1 MILVTLGTQDKPF
14 PRLLKEVEKQIKKGN
29 ITDEVIVQAGCTKY
43 KSKYMKIFDLIELDE
58 FDDLVK
64 KCDLLITHGGVGT
77 IVGALKQKKK
87 IIAVARLKK
96 YGEHTN
102 DHQIQLV
109 TNFAKEKYI
118 LGLVD
123 FDSLDET
130 LKQVKTFKPKKC
142 PPKSNNMIKIIESFI
157 DQI

>member
-29 ITDEVIVQAGCTKY
+29 IKDEVIVQAGCTKF

-58 FDDLVK
+58 FEELIK

-77 IVGALKQKKK
+77 IVSALKQKKK

-96 YGEHTN
+96 YKEHTN

-109 TNFAKEKYI
+109 TNFAKENYI
-118 LGLVD
+118 LGLVE

-130 LKQVKTFKPKKC
+130 LKKVATFKPKKC
-142 PPKSNNMIKIIESFI
+142 PKKSQNAIKIIEKFI
-157 DQI
+157 DKI